1 MMIMVVVMIM
11 VLMMMMMSVIMLF
24 CTPDQDAETI
34 DPERADAAVVPQV
47 IVVIMV
53 LMMMMMSMILPPCSP
68 DQDAEAVLK
77 ELMLHLTP
85 MYLMMMVVMTIMVM
99 MMVVVM
105 MILLPCSPDQ
115 DAEAVLK
122 ELMPHLTPVW
132 PRMVETLSKSS
143 AWDSIRC
150 LVLGPPEK
158 LVDKSAVPAGWKFAD
173 CYKEG
178 KQHKVRLWDRCAV
191 HPGGV
196 GLMVV
201 SVGGGIKN
209 IYCP

>member
-1 MMIMVVVMIM
+1 MMMIMVVVMIM
-11 VLMMMMMSVIMLF
+11 VLMMMMMSVILLF

-53 LMMMMMSMILPPCSP
+53 LMMMMSMILP
-68 DQDAEAVLK
+68 
-77 ELMLHLTP
+77 
-85 MYLMMMVVMTIMVM
+85 
-99 MMVVVM
+99 
-105 MILLPCSPDQ
+105 PCSPDQ

-173 CYKEG
+173 RYKEG
-178 KQHKVRLWDRCAV
+178 RQHEVRLWDRCAV
-191 HPGGV
+191 GV
-196 GLMVV
+196 GL
-201 SVGGGIKN
+201 VGG
-209 IYCP
+209 

>member
-1 MMIMVVVMIM
+1 MMMVVMTVM
-11 VLMMMMMSVIMLF
+11 VLMM
-24 CTPDQDAETI
+24 
-34 DPERADAAVVPQV
+34 VVV
-47 IVVIMV
+47 
-53 LMMMMMSMILPPCSP
+53 
-68 DQDAEAVLK
+68 
-77 ELMLHLTP
+77 
-85 MYLMMMVVMTIMVM
+85 MMMVVMTIMVLM
-99 MMVVVM
+99 M
-105 MILLPCSPDQ
+105 MILLPCSPGQ

-143 AWDSIRC
+143 AWDAIRC

-173 CYKEG
+173 RYKEG
-178 KQHKVRLWDRCAV
+178 RQHKVCLWDRSAV

-201 SVGGGIKN
+201 CVWVEVNVRFLLSMTRWAVSHGLIDLVCCFVFIDHDWGCLLYTSPSPRDISGSRM
-209 IYCP
+209 PSSA

>member
-1 MMIMVVVMIM
+1 
-11 VLMMMMMSVIMLF
+11 
-24 CTPDQDAETI
+24 
-34 DPERADAAVVPQV
+34 
-47 IVVIMV
+47 
-53 LMMMMMSMILPPCSP
+53 
-68 DQDAEAVLK
+68 
-77 ELMLHLTP
+77 
-85 MYLMMMVVMTIMVM
+85 MMVVMTIMVFM
-99 MMVVVM
+99 MM
-105 MILLPCSPDQ
+105 MILLFCSPGQ

-143 AWDSIRC
+143 AWGSIRC

-173 CYKEG
+173 RYKEG

-196 GLMVV
+196 GLMVGW
-201 SVGGGIKN
+201 GGGGLTFF
-209 IYCP
+209 YCP